1 MKKHYTLFIV
11 CLSFATFAQNSSP
24 FINQEGLDARGNT
37 MLLGPCSKAA
47 FMRFPYKQWYDKF
60 YNSYEV
66 DTTTI
71 QSFNNK
77 TADIEVLTFAA
88 TWCSDTQQNLPR
100 FLKTAEKA
108 GISHAK
114 LRFIMLDNAQERYKQ
129 SPAHEEASWNIFRV
143 PTFIILKNGT
153 EIDRIIER
161 PVESLEKDLAKII
174 RQEPYTPAYRAQNKV
189 AQIVETHQAKQ
200 LPTELQ
206 KISAEIKPLL
216 RNSSEL
222 NAYGYVLLAQKR
234 YQQAIAVLAFNTN
247 VYPQEANTFD
257 SLAEAYLISGHKKK
271 ALYYYEKAL
280 QLDSNLAS
288 AKEKIEELRK

>member
-24 FINQEGLDARGNT
+24 FINQEAFDSRGNT

-47 FMRFPYKQWYDKF
+47 FMRFPYNQWYDKF
-60 YNSYEV
+60 YNNYQV
-66 DTTTI
+66 DSTTT
-71 QSFNNK
+71 QSLKEK

-88 TWCSDTQQNLPR
+88 TWCGDTQQNLPR
-100 FLKTAEKA
+100 FLKVTEKA
-108 GISHAK
+108 GIANAK
-114 LRFIMLDNAQERYKQ
+114 LKFVMVDNAQERYKQ
-129 SPAHEEASWNIFRV
+129 SPTHEETGWNIFRV

-153 EIDRIIER
+153 EISRIIER
-161 PVESLEKDLAKII
+161 PVESLEKDLSKII
-174 RQEPYTPAYRAQNKV
+174 SREPYTPAYQAQNKI
-189 AQIVETHQAKQ
+189 AQIVESHQAKQ
-200 LPTELQ
+200 LPNELQ
-206 KISAEIKPLL
+206 NILSEIKPLL

-234 YQQAIAVLAFNTN
+234 YQQAIAVLEFNTN

-257 SLAEAYLISGHKKK
+257 SLAEAYLISGDKKK

-280 QLDSNLAS
+280 QIDANLAS
-288 AKEKIEELRK
+288 AKEKVKELQK